1 MTRYGNVAPGKDLA
15 VGQYSDRVGKACD
28 DAQIVLHHQD
38 GPVDGDA
45 LDERQDS
52 VGTGSDPFFRK
63 ADRAAGG
70 PRPSVLL

>member
-1 MTRYGNVAPGKDLA
+1 MTRYGNVAPGKDLTA
-15 VGQYSDRVGKACD
+15 GQYGDSVGEVCD

-38 GPVDGDA
+38 GPVGGDA

-52 VGTGSDPFFRK
+52 VGTGSDPSLQK

-70 PRPSVLL
+70 PRPSVFL